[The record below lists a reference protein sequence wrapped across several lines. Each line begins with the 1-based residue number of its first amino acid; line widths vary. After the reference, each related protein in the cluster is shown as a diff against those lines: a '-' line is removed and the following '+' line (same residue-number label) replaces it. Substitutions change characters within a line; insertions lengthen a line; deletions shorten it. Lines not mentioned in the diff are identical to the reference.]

1 LELGIEA
8 QKLVLGVPWYGYR
21 YPCVSGT
28 LADARYCP
36 LEYRPFRGV
45 PCSDAIGVQVPFGN
59 IVKERMIEPQ
69 WDSTMLA
76 PFFNTMENTTKDN
89 SLVQQY
95 WYDDS
100 QSLKLKYAWAR
111 SNELRGLGPYT
122 FDDLNGAPA
131 QEIQSMWS
139 AFDTFLFD
147 TASPLLDLSTT

>member
-1 LELGIEA
+1 LTLGIEA

-21 YPCVSGT
+21 YPCMSGT

-45 PCSDAIGVQVPFGN
+45 PCSDAICVQVPFGDIAKN
-59 IVKERMIEPQ
+59 RMTPPQ

-76 PFFNTMENTTKDN
+76 PFFNHVENETN
-89 SLVQQY
+89 HNFLVQQY
-95 WYDDS
+95 WYDDA

-131 QEIQSMWS
+131 QETQSMWS

-147 TASPLLDLSTT
+147 TASPLLSTT